1 MSQTRRG
8 KRLLRKKEARARLGV
23 GKTKFQ
29 KDYVKTG
36 RIHLVPISERI
47 EGVVEEELDALIEEI
62 IAERNATKPS
72 SRIPAA
78 RDSGTGRFVEAPRK
92 STKEIRT

>member
-8 KRLLRKKEARARLGV
+8 QRLLRKNEAQKRLGV

-29 KDYVKTG
+29 EDYVKTG

-47 EGVVEEELDALIEEI
+47 EGVVEEELDALIDEI
-62 IAERNATKPS
+62 IAARDATKPS

-78 RDSGTGRFVEAPRK
+78 RDSATGRFVETPRK
-92 STKEIRT
+92 STKEIQP

>member
-1 MSQTRRG
+1 MSAPKRG
-8 KRLLRKKEARARLGV
+8 QRLLRKSEARARLGV
-23 GKTKFQ
+23 GKTKFEE
-29 KDYVKTG
+29 DFVKPG
-36 RIHLVPISERI
+36 RVRTVPISERI

-78 RDSGTGRFVEAPRK
+78 RDSATGRFVEAPRK